1 MHGKDDL
8 ETYVSMGSWI
18 GGPVSLLPSWKKI
31 VGSVIGP
38 LLAVQYLG
46 RIDDE
51 VTEGESEA
59 IVFPL
64 NPDLW
69 RIAPC
74 QNSKTDCTKTFRVTL
89 SVLEAKLNADTGNP
103 TYIRIMSVLDLK
115 KGV

>member
-1 MHGKDDL
+1 M
-8 ETYVSMGSWI
+8 
-18 GGPVSLLPSWKKI
+18 SLLPSWKKI
-31 VGSVIGP
+31 CWFCDWTIIGGSVGSVLVVGSVIGA
-38 LLAVQYLG
+38 LLAVRYLW